1 MAVLIGVAC
10 LSCQSV
16 LAAAGCKVSMIAE
29 LPVTMNDMRPM
40 IAAKINGADAR
51 FIIDSGAFFSL
62 ITGPGAAQYKLDTQP
77 APFNLMLEGIGGM
90 SRAMVTTV
98 KEFTLAG
105 IPIRKVQF
113 VVGGSTFGPGVVGLL
128 GQNVLR
134 IADVEYDLA
143 NGAIRL
149 VKPDNC
155 KKTMMAY
162 WAKPGDAYS
171 EMEINSATAGT
182 PHTTGNALLNG
193 KKIRVVFDTGAW
205 ASALSLRAA
214 ERAGITPD
222 SPGVVKAGRA
232 SGIGSRSVQ
241 TWLAQ
246 FESFRMGDEEIKN
259 AKLRISDLGNIDA
272 DMLIGADFFLSHR
285 IYVASSQRKVY
296 FTFNGG
302 PVFDLASHTP
312 QVAEA
317 GAPEAGAP
325 PAGAPPA
332 GAPDASGA
340 HEPPASAGDPSQLP
354 PQSEPTRL
362 QQLAEGQPTDAAGF
376 SRRGTAF
383 AARRDFQHA
392 IEDLTRACEL
402 APTEPE
408 YLFERGRAYL
418 GNRQPALAIADF
430 DQVIQLKPDHVPA
443 LVTRASMNLA
453 RFEQTGQGNGG
464 DVLTDLNKASAL
476 SAKEDDVHFELG
488 TLYSR
493 AGAFG
498 LAIAQYD
505 LWIDKHPPS
514 GKTPDAYANRCRSRG
529 MLGLELDKALADCN
543 RALKARDDAPFFLD
557 SRGLVYLRMGN
568 YDKAIADYDAVLR
581 IQPKNQWA
589 LYGRGLAK
597 LHKGQTADGQA
608 DIAAAKAA
616 GPRIVAEAAR
626 RGLTP

>member
-1 MAVLIGVAC
+1 MAVSPFRMAILICGAC
-10 LSCQSV
+10 LACQPV
-16 LAAAGCKVSMIAE
+16 FAAAGCKVSMIAE
-29 LPVTMNDMRPM
+29 LPVTMNGMRPM
-40 IAAKINGADAR
+40 ITAKINGEDAR

-62 ITGPGAAQYKLDTQP
+62 ITRPGADQYKLDTQP
-77 APFNLMLEGIGGM
+77 APFNMMLEGIGGT

-171 EMEINSATAGT
+171 EMEINWATART

-193 KKIRVVFDTGAW
+193 QKIRVVFDTGAW

-246 FESFRMGDEEIKN
+246 FDSFKMGDEEIKN
-259 AKLRISDLGNIDA
+259 AQLRISDLSNIDA

-302 PVFDLASHTP
+302 PVFDLASRTP
-312 QVAEA
+312 QEGAEE
-317 GAPEAGAP
+317 GE
-325 PAGAPPA
+325 
-332 GAPDASGA
+332 
-340 HEPPASAGDPSQLP
+340 
-354 PQSEPTRL
+354 
-362 QQLAEGQPTDAAGF
+362 AEGQPTDAAGF
-376 SRRGTAF
+376 SRRGNAF

-402 APTEPE
+402 APTEPD
-408 YLFERGRAYL
+408 YFFERGRAYL
-418 GNRQPALAIADF
+418 GNRQPELAIADF
-430 DQVIQLKPDHVPA
+430 DQVITLKPDHVPA
-443 LVTRASMNLA
+443 LVTRAGMTLA
-453 RFEQTGQGNGG
+453 RFEQNGHGNAG
-464 DVLTDLNKASAL
+464 DVLTDLNKASATA
-476 SAKEDDVHFELG
+476 AKEDDVHFEIG
-488 TLYSR
+488 TLYAR

-505 LWIDKHPPS
+505 LWIDKHPTT
-514 GKTPDAYANRCRSRG
+514 GKSPDAYANRCRSRG
-529 MLGLELDKALADCN
+529 MLGLELDKALSDCN
-543 RALKARDDAPFFLD
+543 RAVKARDDVPFFLD
-557 SRGLVYLRMGN
+557 SRGLVYLRMGSF
-568 YDKAIADYDAVLR
+568 DKAIADYDAVLKVKPR
-581 IQPKNQWA
+581 NPWA

-597 LHKGQTADGQA
+597 LRKGQNADGQA
-608 DIAAAKAA
+608 DIDAAKAS